1 MKDRLRNLKKEIEKE
16 FGDRIDTPL
25 RKRHYT
31 YARAV
36 YCMVAREMSNG
47 AITYEEIGKS
57 INRDHATVMH
67 NIKVVFPFAVREK
80 SFKDLYDA
88 LSLMYQPEEESPL
101 GDMKPSDTDG
111 ILRKRVVRLI
121 RQNRELKSQI
131 SMLEQGRDM
140 FDDLYKDLKYDELLE
155 VYDKMSIMVK
165 LIKSRVYV

>member
-1 MKDRLRNLKKEIEKE
+1 MKDRLRSLKKAIEKE
-16 FGDRIDTPL
+16 FGDRIDTRL

-88 LSLMYQPEEESPL
+88 LSLMYHPEEESPL
-101 GDMKPSDTDG
+101 GAMKPSDTDG

-121 RQNRELKSQI
+121 RQNRELKNQI
-131 SMLEQGRDM
+131 SMLEQGKDM
-140 FDDLYKDLKYDELLE
+140 FDDLYKELKYDELLE

-165 LIKSRVYV
+165 MIKSRVYV